1 MKTKWWL
8 LSLIFLFLLG
18 CYSNKNKTE
27 EQARERIKQFVF
39 LMATNQ
45 VEEAEKLLSS
55 TLFDSDKKELF
66 LSNFD
71 NPQLKDTTDIVINIE
86 QVYIPEND
94 PKNRAMVSMTINSQ
108 KSGFT
113 KIVSMPLTYEKG
125 DWYIGS

>member
-1 MKTKWWL
+1 MKTKWWI
-8 LSLIFLFLLG
+8 LSLAFLFLLG

-27 EQARERIKQFVF
+27 EQARERIKQFMF
-39 LMATNQ
+39 LMATDQ

-55 TLFDSDKKELF
+55 TLFDSDKKEFF

-71 NPQLKDTTDIVINIE
+71 NRELKDTTDIVINIE
-86 QVYIPEND
+86 KIYIPEND
-94 PKNRAMVSMTINSQ
+94 PKNRAMVSMTISSQ

-125 DWYIGS
+125 NWYIGS